1 MPTGTSATPSKSAE
15 TTPIEP
21 KAVKP
26 SKSAETTPIAP
37 TELLLI
43 FDPTQDPN
51 ISSTALVFVQ
61 LVEAALQGGAVQQVP
76 EKMTI
81 EPGLNKITP
90 ALWEVIS
97 SSPLAHVQAAIE
109 KQALRMMEP
118 WEMATLKERREIV
131 SQCNNADLLPMME
144 EWLKTE
150 DSAVVKGEL
159 EKRMVILQADRP
171 DQYKSVRGMMA
182 NAT

>member
-1 MPTGTSATPSKSAE
+1 MPTGTSATPSKSVE
-15 TTPIEP
+15 TQTPIEP
-21 KAVKP
+21 KA
-26 SKSAETTPIAP
+26 TTPIEP

-43 FDPTQDPN
+43 FDPIQDSN
-51 ISSTALVFVQ
+51 ISSISLVFVQ

-81 EPGLNKITP
+81 EPGLNRITP
-90 ALWEVIS
+90 ELWKVIS
-97 SSPLAHVQAAIE
+97 SSPLAHVKAAIE
-109 KQALRMMEP
+109 KQAIRLMDS
-118 WEMATLKERREIV
+118 WDMATLRERREIV

-144 EWLKTE
+144 EWLAVE

-171 DQYKSVRGMMA
+171 DQYKPIRGIMA